1 MKQKSLKINKK
12 KTKLKLRLA
21 NNQDLLF
28 VFNLYNKNVLEK
40 KFFSSKQVSLFSHKS
55 WFNSIIKKKM
65 LYICSLQERLGYI
78 RFDKINNK
86 NLSIS
91 IAIVDKY
98 KRRGFG
104 RNMIIKAL
112 NKKKILKYN
121 IWAKV
126 KKTNNVSKKFFLNSG
141 FKLVK
146 NNHFLK
152 KSKLNEKIYK

>member
-112 NKKKILKYN
+112 NKKKY
-121 IWAKV
+121 
-126 KKTNNVSKKFFLNSG
+126 
-141 FKLVK
+141 
-146 NNHFLK
+146 
-152 KSKLNEKIYK
+152 